1 MSTEPQPNI
10 LIIDNDEDV
19 VRGIARR
26 LESQGYRCQT
36 ASTGA
41 QGLTEFSFGDIDLI
55 ITDLNMPTLDG
66 IGLVEKIRQSS
77 DVPIIIITGFRK
89 EYAARLNNLPDITLL
104 RKPFD
109 SQQLVDLVTTELTL
123 GRRHR
128 TAS

>member
-1 MSTEPQPNI
+1 MSTDRKPNI

-26 LESQGYRCQT
+26 LESQDFRCQT

-41 QGLTEFSFGDIDLI
+41 QGLTEFSFGDVDLI

-89 EYAARLNNLPDITLL
+89 EYAARLNNLPDITIL

-109 SQQLVDLVTTELTL
+109 SQQLIDLVTTEITL
-123 GRRHR
+123 GPQRQ
-128 TAS
+128 AS